1 MLELVQKIKDEKLIV
16 IVRGLPEEQALNTA
30 AAMQKAGVRF
40 LEVTFRQD
48 SPTCIADTCN
58 AIKCISETFGDL
70 IVGAGTVLTIEQLE
84 AAHKAGAKYIISP
97 NANVEIIK
105 RTVELGLLSMPGAL
119 TPSEI
124 VTAYDAGASFIKLF
138 PVDSL
143 GPAYVKA
150 VRAPLSHIPM
160 TAVGGINLDNLESF
174 YKAGVSG
181 FGIGGN
187 IVDKRMIEAGDYDGL
202 TCLAKKYVQAIA
214 KL

>member
-1 MLELVQKIKDEKLIV
+1 MLELVQQIKDEKLIV

-58 AIKCISETFGDL
+58 AIKCISGTFGDL

-187 IVDKRMIEAGDYDGL
+187 IVDKKMIEAGDYDGL